1 MILSFLDYFKYEFV
15 IYALIAA
22 ILISICAS
30 ILGVILVL
38 KRYSYMGDGLS
49 HIAFG
54 AFAVAAVANISNNL
68 LIILPITILSAIII
82 LKLGNNKKIKGDAI
96 IAITSVSCLAF
107 GYLIMSVF
115 PKSSN
120 ISGDVCES
128 LFGSTQILSLTLTD
142 LILIITL
149 TIVVIAFFI
158 IFYHKIFAITFDE
171 TFAKATGVK
180 TEIYNLFISILIAI
194 VITLA
199 MRLVGSLLISAL
211 IIFPTLSAMR
221 YVKSF
226 KKVIILSVIISLI
239 TTLVGFILSLQLDTP
254 IGPTIVIVDVIFF
267 IISLIIR
274 KIKK

>member
-22 ILISICAS
+22 ILISVCAS

-211 IIFPTLSAMR
+211 IIFPALSAMR

-239 TTLVGFILSLQLDTP
+239 TTFLGFILSLQLDTP

>member
-22 ILISICAS
+22 ILISVCAS